1 MNEVV
6 EKICQQALD
15 EIIDYSTGKKYF
27 VSPYQERIR
36 KKNIKAKKELIGQ
49 GNEDALS
56 GLGAMEEAKKKKKK
70 KKTHRLDKEYNLKAL
85 KKGTKIEMEHEKGIK
100 NKKRAHDTAEK
111 IAKDHLDE
119 DPKYYDK
126 LEKIEKSIKEHIVKQ
141 GSKWCLKSKTTGKN
155 LGCYPSKVGAENR
168 EKQVQYFKHIKE
180 NIVHFLGIELVENE

>member
-1 MNEVV
+1 MNETI

-36 KKNIKAKKELIGQ
+36 KKNIKAKKELIGYANA
-49 GNEDALS
+49 GALS
-56 GLGAMEEAKKKKKK
+56 GVGAMEED
-70 KKTHRLDKEYNLKAL
+70 KTHRLDKEYDPEAL
-85 KKGTKIEMEHEKGIK
+85 KKGTKVEMEHEKGIK
-100 NKKRAHDTAEK
+100 DKKRAHDMAEK
-111 IAKDHLDE
+111 TAKDHLDE

-126 LEKIEKSIKEHIVKQ
+126 LEKIEKSVKEHIVKQ

-155 LGCYPSKVGAENR
+155 LGCYPSKAGAKKR

-180 NIVHFLGIELVENE
+180 NIVDFLGIELVENE

>member
-36 KKNIKAKKELIGQ
+36 KKNIKAKKELIGYANA
-49 GNEDALS
+49 GALS
-56 GLGAMEEAKKKKKK
+56 GVGAMEED
-70 KKTHRLDKEYNLKAL
+70 KTHRLDKEYDPEAL
-85 KKGTKIEMEHEKGIK
+85 KKGTKVEMEHEKGIK
-100 NKKRAHDTAEK
+100 DKKRAHDMAEK
-111 IAKDHLDE
+111 TAKDHLDE

-126 LEKIEKSIKEHIVKQ
+126 LEKIEKSVKEHIVKQ

-155 LGCYPSKVGAENR
+155 LGCYPSKAGAKKR

-180 NIVHFLGIELVENE
+180 NIVDFLGIELVENE

>member
-15 EIIDYSTGKKYF
+15 EIIDYSTGKRYF

-36 KKNIKAKKELIGQ
+36 KKNIKAKKELIGYANA
-49 GNEDALS
+49 GALS
-56 GLGAMEEAKKKKKK
+56 GVGAMEED
-70 KKTHRLDKEYNLKAL
+70 KTHRTDKEYDPEAL
-85 KKGTKIEMEHEKGIK
+85 KKGTKVEMEHEKGIK
-100 NKKRAHDTAEK
+100 DKKRAHDMAEK
-111 IAKDHLDE
+111 TAKDHLDE

-126 LEKIEKSIKEHIVKQ
+126 LEKIEKSVKEHIVKQ

-155 LGCYPSKVGAENR
+155 LGCYPSKAGAEKR

-180 NIVHFLGIELVENE
+180 NIVDFLGIELVENE